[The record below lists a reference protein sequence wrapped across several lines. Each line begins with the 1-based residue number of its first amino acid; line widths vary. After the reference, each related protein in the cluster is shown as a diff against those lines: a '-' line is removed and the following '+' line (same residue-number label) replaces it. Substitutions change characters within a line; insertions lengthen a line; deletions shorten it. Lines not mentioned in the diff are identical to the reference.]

1 MTVSGIYNSVREEHP
16 ANANPAILI
25 TVSGRPIVVIG
36 QPRNAEAA
44 MALTPGGNTAVV
56 QVQAVLVV

>member
-1 MTVSGIYNSVREEHP
+1 MLTQERAGHP
-16 ANANPAILI
+16 WNALSPILI
-25 TVSGRPIVVIG
+25 TMSGRPIVVIG